1 MADPVCAIVG
11 AGAGLGQALAARFAR
26 EGYTLALMSRS
37 ESGSAAALEAA
48 NAASGSAPHT
58 YFSADATRPETLE
71 QAFADVS
78 ARLGHVD
85 VMIYNARG
93 PYELRE
99 PLEMSYEDLQ
109 QIYQL
114 EVVGAFAAA
123 KAVMP
128 AMIRHGSGSVIFS
141 SATAAL
147 RGSGTNPLYA
157 IGKFGLRALS
167 QSLAKAYSRS
177 GVHVVHVRLDC
188 TLDVPEV
195 RAWLGDKFDP
205 EATSNCDDVAE
216 SYWAVHCQPK
226 SAWSNEIEIRP
237 YTEEWTY

>member
-1 MADPVCAIVG
+1 MSNIVCAIVG
-11 AGAGLGQALAARFAR
+11 AGDGLGQSLARRFAA
-26 EGYTLALMSRS
+26 ESYTVAVLSRS
-37 ESGSAAALEAA
+37 EAGSAAALAA
-48 NAASGSAPHT
+48 AKAAGDAPHA
-58 YFSADATRPETLE
+58 YFRADATQPDSLSDALE
-71 QAFADVS
+71 QIAAS
-78 ARLGHVD
+78 LGDIEVL
-85 VMIYNARG
+85 IYNARG

-99 PLEMSYEDLQ
+99 PLEMSYEDLNE
-109 QIYQL
+109 IYQL

-128 AMIRHGSGSVIFS
+128 AMIKRGRGSVIFS

-167 QSLAKAYSRS
+167 QSLAKAYARD

-195 RAWLGDKFDP
+195 RQWLGDKFDA
-205 EATSNCDDVAE
+205 ELTSNCDDVAQ
-216 SYWAVHCQPK
+216 SYWWAHQQPK
-226 SAWSNEIEIRP
+226 SAWSNEVEIRP
-237 YTEEWTY
+237 YTEDWTY